1 MDQRAKPPSK
11 LRRGSL
17 NQHLSRGLDMNMSCH
32 AHGPQPRL
40 RPGLLGL
47 VSATHDFELVQE
59 LDRTSLGSLDRRHI
73 ADRSKPISAHLET
86 LDSGSA
92 SEPPP
97 LPGPLP
103 PPLPSLHPLLHGKL
117 TTCHRNHDPSLPLR
131 YDAIQHPGYP
141 IPSHA
146 ARHSFDASRYPGLQ
160 QPRLETWRQI
170 PMGQSQIAHSHPRYA
185 HHGSSADYVS
195 RWPNLSH
202 VAAVLLYICMRHLA
216 SRLPHYAIPCSTSA
230 RIALTTASN
239 PLVFMSPYLS
249 YTATYRYGYH

>member
-1 MDQRAKPPSK
+1 MKHPAPFKSDYTSVFGFPRPSTYPGSIQAHFCSSRGFGLWQCIGASSFARLPPS
-11 LRRGSL
+11 
-17 NQHLSRGLDMNMSCH
+17 
-32 AHGPQPRL
+32 
-40 RPGLLGL
+40 
-47 VSATHDFELVQE
+47 
-59 LDRTSLGSLDRRHI
+59 
-73 ADRSKPISAHLET
+73 
-86 LDSGSA
+86 
-92 SEPPP
+92 
-97 LPGPLP
+97 
-103 PPLPSLHPLLHGKL
+103 LPSLHPLLHGKL

-146 ARHSFDASRYPGLQ
+146 ARHYFEASRYPGLQ

-195 RWPNLSH
+195 RWPNLSL
-202 VAAVLLYICMRHLA
+202 VAAVLLYTSMRHLA
-216 SRLPHYAIPCSTSA
+216 SRLPHYAIPCSTST